1 MSSSNKRIP
10 SITLPLVL
18 GMLWGATARA
28 DIATGLVGYWPLDGN
43 AQDASGNNLHGTITK
58 VTPAADRQ
66 GNANSAMSFTGA
78 ADSVINVGDPV
89 QLQIT
94 GEMTLAAWVRLSKT
108 NTNNSRIIAKSGAG
122 GARSFS
128 LNIEASSGG
137 VTFPPTF
144 QIGISSGAS
153 NLTVMDTKPLPTEEW
168 AHMAGVYRPGTAIE
182 IYVNGEL
189 RNTNKSGIPA
199 TQYTANKL
207 AVLIGNRAAATNCGW
222 TGLIDEARI
231 YARALPASD
240 IVELVVGRPGLASGP
255 VPGVEKT
262 DVPAD
267 ANLSW
272 TSGKFA
278 ATHNIYLGTSLQDV
292 NDASVAKPL
301 GALVRAGHDATTFN
315 PGPLEFGKT
324 YYWRIDEVNKAP
336 DNTIYKGNVWSFT
349 VEPYSYP
356 VKPAKATASTAQP
369 GMGPEKTIDGSG
381 LTADLHG
388 ITPTTMWMS
397 TGVGPSWIQYEFDKV
412 YKLDQLLVWNSNQ
425 QVEAFVGFGA
435 RKVTIETALD
445 GTMWTQVANVPEF
458 NRAPGGEGYA
468 ANTTVNL
475 GSAEAKYVKLTIQ
488 SPWGTTAQTGLSEV
502 RFFYVPVQARA
513 PQPAT
518 AATGVSL
525 DATLD
530 WRPGREATSHKLAF
544 GTDPN
549 ALTTTKALT
558 DHGYVPDALNFG
570 TKYFWKVDEVGKT
583 VTYPGEIWNF
593 STQEYQSI
601 EDFESYTDK
610 QGNEI
615 FSFWV
620 DGMTNSNGSIV
631 GLYPNAINGTF
642 CETTII
648 HGGRQSMP
656 LEYNNIKTPYYSEA
670 ERTFDTPQ
678 NWTGNGAD
686 TLALWYIGFPTGFV
700 DKGNNAFS
708 VASTGTDIGGTADQF
723 RYVCKQLSGN
733 GSITVKVDSLINT
746 NAWAKAGVMVRETL
760 EANSRRA
767 HGVMTPGNGAAFE
780 RRETT
785 GGASASVNTS
795 GLKAPYWVR
804 LTRTGNTF
812 KGERSPD
819 GKTWTQIGANQDVIM
834 GPNVY
839 IGLCVTSHSAG
850 VYTTAEFSNLETTG
864 TVTGAWQSL
873 SIGVAQKSNTP
884 DPLYVTIEDK
894 AGKKKTIVHPDP
906 AAVTKN
912 AWTQWRIVLSDLT
925 GINLTAVKKLTIGVG
940 DRASPKAGGAGTL
953 YLDDIGFGHPLSAK

>member
-1 MSSSNKRIP
+1 MYRGNKRILHV
-10 SITLPLVL
+10 TLALVFLVL
-18 GMLWGATARA
+18 WAVAAQA
-28 DIATGLVGYWPLDGN
+28 DITTGLVGYWPLDGD
-43 AQDASGNNLHGTITK
+43 AQDGSGNNLHGTISK

-78 ADSVINVGDPV
+78 VDSSINVGDPV

-94 GEMTLAAWVRLSKT
+94 GEMTLAAWVRLNKT

-137 VTFPPTF
+137 VTFPATF
-144 QIGISSGAS
+144 QIGISGGAS
-153 NLTVMDTKPLPTEEW
+153 NLTVMDTKPLPTDEW
-168 AHMAGVYRPGTAIE
+168 AHMAGVYRPSTATE

-189 RNTNKSGIPA
+189 RNTNKSGVPA
-199 TQYTANKL
+199 TQHTANKL

-222 TGLIDEARI
+222 NGLIDEARI
-231 YARALPASD
+231 YARALSASD
-240 IVELVVGRPGLASGP
+240 IMELVVGRPGLASGP
-255 VPGVEKT
+255 VPGFEKT

-267 ANLSW
+267 ADLSW
-272 TSGKFA
+272 TPGKFA
-278 ATHNIYLGTSLQDV
+278 ASHSIYLGTSVQDV

-301 GALVRAGHDATTFN
+301 GVLARAGQDATTFD
-315 PGPLEFGKT
+315 PGPLAFGKT

-336 DNTIYKGNVWSFT
+336 DSTIYKGNVWSFT
-349 VEPYSYP
+349 TEPYSYP
-356 VKPAKATASTAQP
+356 VKPAKATASSAQP
-369 GMGPEKTIDGSG
+369 DMGPEKTIDGSG

-388 ITPTTMWMS
+388 IAPSTMWMS
-397 TGVGPSWIQYEFDKV
+397 TGAQPNWIQYEFDKV

-425 QVEAFVGFGA
+425 QLEAFVGFGA
-435 RKVTIETALD
+435 RKVTIATSLD
-445 GTMWTQVANVPEF
+445 GATWTPVANVPEF
-458 NRAPGGEGYA
+458 AKAPGGEGYA

-475 GSAEAKYVKLTIQ
+475 GSVDAKYVKLTIQ
-488 SPWGTTAQTGLSEV
+488 SPWGTAGPTGLSEV
-502 RFFYVPVQARA
+502 RFLYVPVQARA

-530 WRPGREATSHKLAF
+530 WRPGREATSHKVSF

-549 ALTTTKALT
+549 ALTIAKTLTK
-558 DHGYVPDALNFG
+558 HGYVPEVLDFG
-570 TKYFWKVDEVGKT
+570 TKYFWKVDEVGAA
-583 VTYPGEIWNF
+583 VTYPGEVWNF
-593 STQEYQSI
+593 ATREYQPI

-610 QGNEI
+610 EGDEI
-615 FSFWV
+615 FSLWV
-620 DGMTNSNGSIV
+620 DGMVNSNGSIV
-631 GLYPNAINGTF
+631 GLYPNAVNGTF
-642 CETTII
+642 CERTII
-648 HGGRQSMP
+648 HGGRQSGP
-656 LEYNNIKTPYYSEA
+656 FEYNNVKAPYYSEA
-670 ERTFDTPQ
+670 QRTFDTPQ
-678 NWTGNGAD
+678 DWTGHGAD

-708 VASTGTDIGGTADQF
+708 VASTGTDIAGTADQF
-723 RYVCKQLSGN
+723 RYVYKQLSGN
-733 GSITVKVDSLINT
+733 GSITVKVDSLVNT

-767 HGVMTPGNGAAFE
+767 HCVMTPGNGAAFE

-785 GGASASVNTS
+785 GVASTSVNTS
-795 GLKAPYWVR
+795 GLKTPYWVR

-819 GKTWTQIGANQDVIM
+819 GKTWTQIGTNQDVIM

-839 IGLCVTSHSAG
+839 LGLCVTSHNAG

-884 DPLYVTIEDK
+884 DPLYVTVEDK
-894 AGKKKTIVHPDP
+894 AGKKKTVVHPDP

-912 AWTQWRIVLSDLT
+912 AWTQWRIALSDLT
-925 GINLTAVKKLTIGVG
+925 GVNTAAVKKLTIGVG
-940 DRASPKAGGAGTL
+940 DRANPKAGGAGTL
-953 YLDDIGFGHPLSAK
+953 YLDDFGFGHPLSAK